1 MSRIGKNPITIPA
14 NTQVTLADNTITVK
28 GPLGQLE
35 KSAHD
40 AVTIAVEG
48 SEVTVTPK
56 GNSKLARSLWGT
68 FASHIRNMIAGVNE
82 KYSKQLE
89 VRGVG
94 YRAEMAGQE
103 LKLQVGYSHPIM
115 MKIPEGLE
123 VTVEKAIIT
132 VSGIDKEKVGQF
144 AAEIRATRKPEPY
157 KGKGVRYVDEYVR
170 EKQGKKGVT

>member
-1 MSRIGKNPITIPA
+1 MSRIGKNPIAIPA
-14 NTQVTLADNTITVK
+14 NTEVSLADNAVTVK
-28 GPLGQLE
+28 GPLGQLAKPVHE
-35 KSAHD
+35 S
-40 AVTIAVEG
+40 VQVSVEG
-48 SEVTVTPK
+48 SEVTVAPK

-68 FASHIRNMIAGVNE
+68 YASHIKNMIAGVNE

-103 LKLQVGYSHPIM
+103 LKLQVGYSHPVL
-115 MKIPEGLE
+115 MKVPDGLE
-123 VTVEKAIIT
+123 VAVEKALIT

-157 KGKGVRYVDEYVR
+157 KGKGIRYVGEYVR

>member
-1 MSRIGKNPITIPA
+1 MSRIGKNPIAIPA
-14 NTQVTLADNTITVK
+14 NTQVTLADNAVMVK
-28 GPLGQLE
+28 GPLGQLTKPVHE
-35 KSAHD
+35 

-48 SEVTVTPK
+48 SEVTVAPK
-56 GNSKLARSLWGT
+56 GNSKLAKSLWGT
-68 FASHIRNMIAGVNE
+68 YASHIQNMIKGVNE

-123 VTVEKAIIT
+123 VAVEKALIT

-157 KGKGVRYVDEYVR
+157 KGKGIRYVDEYVR